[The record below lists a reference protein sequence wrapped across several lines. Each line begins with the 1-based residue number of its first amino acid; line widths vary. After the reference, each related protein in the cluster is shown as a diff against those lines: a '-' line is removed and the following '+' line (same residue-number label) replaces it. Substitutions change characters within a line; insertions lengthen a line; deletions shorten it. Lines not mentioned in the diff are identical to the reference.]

1 MGAGRSSGES
11 VTGSIPSWDPNTG
24 QISNEQGETVAYA
37 DTFGRGNQNNRPDF
51 RRKNSLRNRSE
62 PGQQE
67 ARQIEELNSQR
78 AQAEAE
84 AASRGGQIS
93 PDPGYTRQFITPL
106 GVSDISGFPRHGS

>member
-84 AASRGGQIS
+84 AAGERSSNFSR
-93 PDPGYTRQFITPL
+93 
-106 GVSDISGFPRHGS
+106 SGLHASVYYAFRCK